1 MTRSAGSYCGRFAP
15 SPTGPLHFGSLLA
28 ALASYL
34 DARAHGGRWL
44 LRVEDI
50 DPPREQ
56 PGASRA
62 IIDSLRAHG
71 LDWDGPVCHQHTR
84 GDAYD
89 AALDAL
95 ERKGLLRRCYC
106 PRRVLGPDGACGGR
120 CGGEGEGPAA
130 LRVRVDAAWPTA
142 FEDRFQG
149 PVAATALPEDF
160 VVRRRDGL
168 YAYQLAVVVDDYAQ
182 GITDV
187 VRGAD
192 LLSVTPRQ
200 RYLQACL
207 GYPSPRYAHCPVL
220 LGGDGRKLSKQNH
233 APPLEDGNAVANLR
247 RALELLAQPPAPA
260 AAAPAPTA
268 APAPWRGCRSPTRTF
283 SAPTACAPAAPR
295 ACSTTS
301 CRPTAPPR
309 SNASPPRAP
318 SPSARP
324 TWTSSPW
331 ARLTSPVFMAP

>member
-1 MTRSAGSYCGRFAP
+1 MSGSAGSYCGRFAP

-56 PGASRA
+56 PGATRA

-71 LDWDGPVCHQHTR
+71 LTWDGPVYYQHAR
-84 GDAYD
+84 SDAYD
-89 AALDAL
+89 EALDVLA
-95 ERKGLLRRCYC
+95 RKGLLRRCYC

-120 CGGEGEGPAA
+120 CGGRGEGPAA
-130 LRVRVDAAWPTA
+130 LRVTVDPAWPTA

-149 PVAATALPEDF
+149 AVAATALPADF

-168 YAYQLAVVVDDYAQ
+168 YGYQLAVVVDDHAQ
-182 GITDV
+182 GISDV

-192 LLSVTPRQ
+192 LLAVTPRQ

-207 GYPSPRYAHCPVL
+207 GYRSPRYGHCPVL
-220 LGGDGRKLSKQNH
+220 LGSDGRKLSKQNH
-233 APPLEDGNAVANLR
+233 APPLDDRCAVANLR
-247 RALELLAQPPAPA
+247 SALELLAQASPPA
-260 AAAPAPTA
+260 AAATTA
-268 APAPWRGCRSPTRTF
+268 AVLEHAIRHW
-283 SAPTACAPAAPR
+283 APAAL
-295 ACSTTS
+295 AG
-301 CRPTAPPR
+301 TAALASERLYPPPGI
-309 SNASPPRAP
+309 S
-318 SPSARP
+318 
-324 TWTSSPW
+324 
-331 ARLTSPVFMAP
+331 

>member
-1 MTRSAGSYCGRFAP
+1 MPRSAGSYCGRFAP

-260 AAAPAPTA
+260 AAATPPALLA
-268 APAPWRGCRSPTRTF
+268 HAVRHW
-283 SAPTACAPAAPR
+283 APAAL
-295 ACSTTS
+295 TG
-301 CRPTAPPR
+301 TAALPGDRLYPP
-309 SNASPPRAP
+309 SGIS
-318 SPSARP
+318 
-324 TWTSSPW
+324 
-331 ARLTSPVFMAP
+331 

>member
-71 LDWDGPVCHQHTR
+71 LGWDGPVCYQHTR
-84 GDAYD
+84 GNAYD
-89 AALDAL
+89 AALETL

-130 LRVRVDAAWPTA
+130 LRVRVDPAWPTA

-168 YAYQLAVVVDDYAQ
+168 YAYQLAVVVDDHAQ

-207 GYPSPRYAHCPVL
+207 GYTSPRYAHCPVL

-260 AAAPAPTA
+260 AAATPPALLAHAVRHWSSAALTGTA
-268 APAPWRGCRSPTRTF
+268 ALPGDRLY
-283 SAPTACAPAAPR
+283 
-295 ACSTTS
+295 
-301 CRPTAPPR
+301 PP
-309 SNASPPRAP
+309 SGIS
-318 SPSARP
+318 
-324 TWTSSPW
+324 
-331 ARLTSPVFMAP
+331 